1 MDCAEC
7 VMHVE
12 KALATL
18 PGVKNVQVYLA
29 AEKAVLQADPLLVTL
44 PIIRKTIESAGYS
57 VPTLAEQ
64 TENNAVPTK
73 GWTFTRDILAF
84 LGMIFGAVL
93 LVIVAGE
100 WLGFFEQV
108 TRFLPWYGG
117 LALVLL
123 GGFPVFQKVVRA
135 ALRKQVISHTLM
147 TLGVLAAIA
156 VGQWVTA
163 VIVVFFMRIG
173 DLTERF
179 TTGRARQAV
188 KKLIAIQPP
197 IARVERGEDEIS
209 LPAEQVSPGEIVIVR
224 PGETIPVDGQV
235 ESGQATINQAAIT
248 GEAMPIEAGAGSH
261 VYAASLVQMGSLRIR
276 TAAAGA
282 DTAFGRVIRLV
293 EEAESN
299 RAEVQRFADRFSGW
313 YLWVVIGIAFLTY
326 LFRRDPLATA
336 AVLVVACSCSFA
348 LATPIAVLASIGAA
362 ARQGLIFKGGK
373 FLEMLA
379 RADILLVD
387 KTGTLTPGRPVVTD
401 ILPLAGHSE
410 DETLV
415 IAASVERFSEHP
427 LAGAIR
433 QASRQRGLN
442 YLPVQDFRNIPGQGA
457 QATLQNRLVKVG
469 SWRILPEGCNPPAAA
484 RRLEAEGKTV
494 IFVLIEGE
502 PPGILAAADAL
513 RPEVP
518 QAITALKQAGFRR
531 VELLTG
537 DNPNSAASLASEIG
551 IAYRAGLLPE
561 DKINIVRQY
570 QAEGHIVVM
579 VGDGINDAPALAQAD
594 VGIAIGA
601 AGSGVAIEAAHIIL
615 MRDDWSLIPQTI
627 RIARKTMRVVKT
639 NIVFTMLYNLV
650 GLTLAA
656 LGFLPPMLAAAAQSL
671 PDLGI
676 LANSSRLLNQR

>member
-1 MDCAEC
+1 
-7 VMHVE
+7 MHVE